1 MKTLAP
7 RSPFLLAIA
16 AALAGFATAAGAAE
30 VEFTYHASEL
40 TNPEALYERMAAR
53 AEAAC
58 RTSGRRPI
66 WAQKAD
72 EACAADLL
80 DDFVSGAAS
89 PSLTALHDRSV
100 RDRLADLR

>member
-7 RSPFLLAIA
+7 RSSFALVVA

-30 VEFTYHASEL
+30 IEFAFHASEL
-40 TNPEALYERMAAR
+40 SNPEALYERMAER

-58 RTSGRRPI
+58 ATNGRRPI
-66 WAQKAD
+66 WVQKAD

-80 DDFVSGAAS
+80 DDFVAGAAS
-89 PSLTALHDRSV
+89 PTLTALHDRSV
-100 RDRLADLR
+100 RDRLAELR

>member
-7 RSPFLLAIA
+7 RSSFALAIA
-16 AALAGFATAAGAAE
+16 AALSGFATAAGAAE
-30 VEFTYHASEL
+30 VKFTFHASEL
-40 TNPEALYERMAAR
+40 GNPDALYERMAER

-58 RTSGRRPI
+58 RTNGRRPI
-66 WAQKAD
+66 RAQKAD

-80 DDFVSGAAS
+80 DEFVSGAAS

-100 RDRLADLR
+100 SDRLAGLE